1 MRRCRPSVRARVM
14 PQFDQIQLAFARHLR
29 NPAVEPAPADL
40 EDRRVEIY
48 RELLFNNLQGL
59 LAGNFP
65 VIRRLLDGPEWPRLV
80 RSFYVEHGAHTP
92 LFHELGSEFV
102 RFLGEHPEHWQAQR
116 PFLHEL
122 AHWEWVELAL
132 DLDGDDLAQVRI
144 DHRDGDPIELIPVSS
159 PVAWVLGY
167 QFPVQLIR
175 DDFQPTEPPAQPTW
189 LLIYRNRGDKVQ
201 FQSLE
206 PLAARLLALVQEV
219 EGCTGRELVMRLGA
233 EISHP
238 DPESLIEPARALLTG
253 WMQRDVIVGLRTRHP
268 EGASAA

>member
-1 MRRCRPSVRARVM
+1 MRRRRPRVRARVM

-122 AHWEWVELAL
+122 AHWEWAELAL

-144 DHRDGDPIELIPVSS
+144 DHRDGDPIELIPVPS

-175 DDFQPTEPPAQPTW
+175 SDYQPTEAPAQPTW
-189 LLIYRNRGDKVQ
+189 LLIYRNRADKVQ

-253 WMQRDVIVGLRTRHP
+253 WMQRDVIAGLRTRHT